1 MLAALAALVGL
12 AVIGQA
18 LFRQSNVEK
27 EDFPTMAAIGAD
39 RHLLV
44 ALGLARALAVG
55 LIGAAGAVALAT
67 ALSSLAPLGE
77 ARTAE
82 VSTGIHFDAVVLPL
96 GALTTVLAVLALA
109 VWPALRASHNLWSGD
124 LDSTSRRSVIM
135 ARLAAAGAP
144 PAAVIGVS
152 HALGS
157 KSGGAPVPV
166 RSALVGTVLAVIALC
181 GTAVFGASL
190 SHLTAAPRLYRDDF
204 QLNFPLYEENRGW
217 EPALLK
223 RLLEDKQVS
232 GITQAIAGFTAIN
245 DVPMGVIVG
254 TAMRG
259 QLLFS
264 TVSGHLPIGAGQI
277 GLGSTTMRQIGAHVG
292 SVVHFSTR
300 NGAVPMRVVPEV
312 SFPVLLAGSVSLGNG
327 ALLATA
333 GFLATECSPGP
344 AQARC
349 LRAVNGGLNTG
360 GGALVISVVPGP
372 LGQQDLSRYL
382 KNDQS
387 ISALP
392 STPISL
398 VNFGEAVDFPL
409 IFGVILAAFGAA
421 TLAHLL
427 VISVARRRREIGL
440 LKVLGFVDSQVG
452 YVVAWQATTLAGI
465 GIIVGTPLGIVI
477 GRAVWRAF
485 ANNLGAVP
493 VSVVPIWLLVALLAG
508 VVVVANLIA
517 IVPAFVATQSKPK
530 ELLRAQ

>member
-1 MLAALAALVGL
+1 MAASVEASVRPQAVGWWVLAALAALVGL

-135 ARLAAAGAP
+135 AGLAAAGAP

-292 SVVHFSTR
+292 SVC
-300 NGAVPMRVVPEV
+300 P
-312 SFPVLLAGSVSLGNG
+312 LLNEERS
-327 ALLATA
+327 
-333 GFLATECSPGP
+333 CSHACGP
-344 AQARC
+344 R
-349 LRAVNGGLNTG
+349 GL
-360 GGALVISVVPGP
+360 IPCP
-372 LGQQDLSRYL
+372 
-382 KNDQS
+382 
-387 ISALP
+387 
-392 STPISL
+392 
-398 VNFGEAVDFPL
+398 
-409 IFGVILAAFGAA
+409 
-421 TLAHLL
+421 
-427 VISVARRRREIGL
+427 ARR
-440 LKVLGFVDSQVG
+440 VSQP
-452 YVVAWQATTLAGI
+452 W
-465 GIIVGTPLGIVI
+465 
-477 GRAVWRAF
+477 
-485 ANNLGAVP
+485 
-493 VSVVPIWLLVALLAG
+493 
-508 VVVVANLIA
+508 
-517 IVPAFVATQSKPK
+517 
-530 ELLRAQ
+530 